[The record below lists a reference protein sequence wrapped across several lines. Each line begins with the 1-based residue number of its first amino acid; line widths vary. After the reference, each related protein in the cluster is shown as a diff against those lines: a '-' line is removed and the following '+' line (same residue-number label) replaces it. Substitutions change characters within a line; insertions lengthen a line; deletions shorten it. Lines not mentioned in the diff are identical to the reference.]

1 MEEIGIKTAYQA
13 IKYYEDEI
21 SKLQEIKENEILD
34 KIRPLAKLVV
44 SQYKGLKNRIKHYQE
59 IQIQAHK
66 IREQYRKEGKEI
78 PIQQNNKISKQ
89 LENDFKNFY
98 TVVIA
103 FQSALQKMQGI
114 KMKVSFVGNRGIIY
128 EFDEITL
135 LKQLK
140 NITRVGYSSDFQMQ
154 LSFSGVTRKANTTIK
169 PEKENLNTQKVYKEI
184 LKRASISK
192 KTHKEKSKVL
202 ILWQIGPG
210 KKAGSY
216 TWDGVVA
223 MNIGDIREIYLKFI
237 YNNKKWKEINI
248 EKNVEEFM
256 IEVLKVD
263 NVSGALVGDFK
274 ADDFEIAAK
283 SLNATLLKYQ
293 QLLDIAREI
302 TSDNFSGSLNLDQ
315 FFRQTERKGTR
326 NYRLSERN
334 AKIVAEDISSA
345 AKKLLN
351 NDLTFSKKYDIIL
364 S

>member
-1 MEEIGIKTAYQA
+1 MEDIVIKTAYQA

-34 KIRPLAKLVV
+34 KLRPLANLVV
-44 SQYKGLKNRIKHYQE
+44 NKYKGLKKRMEHYQE
-59 IQIQAHK
+59 IQLQAHK
-66 IREQYRKEGKEI
+66 IREQYRKEGKEELV
-78 PIQQNNKISKQ
+78 QQNNKISKK
-89 LENDFKNFY
+89 LKNDFKDFY
-98 TVVIA
+98 IAVVA
-103 FQSALQKMQGI
+103 FQSALQKTQGI

-128 EFDEITL
+128 EFDEITF

-154 LSFSGVTRKANTTIK
+154 LSFSGASKKANTIIR

-202 ILWQIGPG
+202 ILWQTGPG
-210 KKAGSY
+210 KQIGSY
-216 TWDGVVA
+216 EWDGVVA

-237 YNNKKWKEINI
+237 YNNKKWEEIDI

-274 ADDFEIAAK
+274 SADDFEIAAK
-283 SLNATLLKYQ
+283 SFNSTLLKYQ
-293 QLLDIAREI
+293 QLLEVAKVIA
-302 TSDNFSGSLNLDQ
+302 SDNFSGSLNLNQ
-315 FFRQTERKGTR
+315 FFRQAEGKGTR
-326 NYRLSERN
+326 NYRLSEKN
-334 AKIVAEDISSA
+334 VKIVAESISSA
-345 AKKLLN
+345 TEEVIKQGGLDFPKK
-351 NDLTFSKKYDIIL
+351 I
-364 S
+364 